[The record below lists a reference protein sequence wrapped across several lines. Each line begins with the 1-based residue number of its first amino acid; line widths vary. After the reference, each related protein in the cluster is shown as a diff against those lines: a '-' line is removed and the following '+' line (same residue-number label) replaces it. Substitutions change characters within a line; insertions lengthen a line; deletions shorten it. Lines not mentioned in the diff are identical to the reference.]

1 MTPQE
6 RMALALAY
14 QQRRPNL
21 GDLSPEQMTAM
32 QAPTQQP
39 TMSFFDRLSE
49 TGAGIG
55 KGLANTV
62 EGMGQMVTAPIE
74 TGKEM
79 YRNVSDVVS
88 NPSLIVDALKQM
100 GEKATSSPA
109 GFGEVVGE
117 NINPRNLAKT
127 LAKGLAKPVM
137 QELIVAHGS
146 PHRFPPTANNPLG
159 EFDASKIGTG
169 EGAQVYGHGIYLA
182 ESPDVAGSYRT
193 ALSNPEVVLKTG
205 ERIANPVIGSPEDV
219 AKAWLEEAYLANDK
233 TPFDTAI
240 ARVSKLRKAAN
251 SQAQFDGAIKVLN
264 EWKKSG
270 ATVDRGGALY
280 TVDLPDEKIAQMLDW
295 DKPFSEQSAYVQKA
309 IMNNDLLKP
318 YVEKMNA
325 KIKQLN
331 EADPARLT
339 HPVIGKLAKKVYDVD
354 SMKGQDAY
362 DTIASH
368 FNSREQA
375 SEFLRQAGIP
385 GIKYLDEGSRNTS
398 GKWIAKHPQGGENAF
413 NTEAELNAYIKR
425 NPEYAAVNPK
435 QTRNFV
441 VFPGEEKHLK
451 ILERK

>member
-1 MTPQE
+1 
-6 RMALALAY
+6 MALALAY

-21 GDLSPEQMTAM
+21 GDLSPEQVTAM

-39 TMSFFDRLSE
+39 TMSLLDRISE

-88 NPSLIVDALKQM
+88 NPSLIADALKQM

-169 EGAQVYGHGIYLA
+169 EGAQAYGHGHYLS
-182 ESPDVAGSYRT
+182 ES
-193 ALSNPEVVLKTG
+193 EKTG
-205 ERIANPVIGSPEDV
+205 ENYAYKLTDVGGGPVVIDDSSLIPRPRYGSVADGLYHRMKYLNDLKERAAAGDINAKNSIPAMEQSIEELKGKANVY
-219 AKAWLEEAYLANDK
+219 K
-233 TPFDTAI
+233 
-240 ARVSKLRKAAN
+240 
-251 SQAQFDGAIKVLN
+251 
-264 EWKKSG
+264 
-270 ATVDRGGALY
+270 
-280 TVDLPDEKIAQMLDW
+280 VDLPDEKIAQMLDW
-295 DKPFSEQSAYVQKA
+295 DAPLKEQTHIIGA
-309 IMNNDLLKP
+309 IDSKYDPSVFLDQMGLTTESKGSDLLYALGHGRP
-318 YVEKMNA
+318 EKQA
-325 KIKQLN
+325 
-331 EADPARLT
+331 A
-339 HPVIGKLAKKVYDVD
+339 
-354 SMKGQDAY
+354 
-362 DTIASH
+362 
-368 FNSREQA
+368 A
-375 SEFLRQAGIP
+375 SEWLRNLGIP
-385 GIKYLDEGSRNTS
+385 GIKYFDEGSRQS
-398 GKWIAKHPQGGENAF
+398 GKG
-413 NTEAELNAYIKR
+413 
-425 NPEYAAVNPK
+425 
-435 QTRNFV
+435 TRNFV